1 MRRAKCQK
9 SVKLQCRAW
18 LRLAALDRDEQS
30 GHIVSRLANFF
41 CHLSKPG
48 HFMLYLTRKVG
59 DSVVIDDNIEVTV
72 VEVRGKTVKL
82 GFTFP
87 EDVQVLRRELYD
99 RIQEE
104 NRSAAASADLVR
116 QLGQVTNAVADN
128 MKTSPDADEDDGKD

>member
-1 MRRAKCQK
+1 
-9 SVKLQCRAW
+9 
-18 LRLAALDRDEQS
+18 
-30 GHIVSRLANFF
+30 
-41 CHLSKPG
+41 
-48 HFMLYLTRKVG
+48 MLYLTRKVG

-104 NRSAAASADLVR
+104 NRSAAVSDDIMRHLGSSSDKAATKAD
-116 QLGQVTNAVADN
+116 TDAKSD
-128 MKTSPDADEDDGKD
+128 TSTDDQGVKD

>member
-1 MRRAKCQK
+1 
-9 SVKLQCRAW
+9 
-18 LRLAALDRDEQS
+18 
-30 GHIVSRLANFF
+30 
-41 CHLSKPG
+41 
-48 HFMLYLTRKVG
+48 MLYLTRKVG

-104 NRSAAASADLVR
+104 NRSAAVSEDLIRHLGTVGPSDKAASDEKADSD
-116 QLGQVTNAVADN
+116 T
-128 MKTSPDADEDDGKD
+128 KDDSSDG